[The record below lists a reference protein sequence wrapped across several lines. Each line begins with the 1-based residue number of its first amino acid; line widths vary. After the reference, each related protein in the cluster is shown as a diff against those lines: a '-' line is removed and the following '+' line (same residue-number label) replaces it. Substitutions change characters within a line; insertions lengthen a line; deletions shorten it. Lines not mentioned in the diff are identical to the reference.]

1 MLRCTI
7 ANPTLAIGPKQQ
19 VSSGQDQGVPFMDR
33 RTVLA
38 SLGAVVAASP
48 LAAQQASQTP
58 EWGSPVI
65 DMHFH
70 IRRAP
75 ELNLAHQ
82 QGAGVAAANLL
93 TPVAS
98 TSAAKALQADHPVLF
113 PCWFGSTD
121 VTKPEAEQLFTQ
133 AVKDGAKGFGELK
146 YPVAADGPEMRRVYD
161 LAAELNVPVLIHFQE
176 IGQPAAPGGYNTGI
190 KHFGDILKAYPK
202 TKFIGH
208 ADAFWANI
216 SADYHEQEAY
226 PTGPIVPG
234 GITDKLLSDYPNLF
248 ADTSANS
255 ANNALSRDPAFT
267 TAFLKRHQDK
277 LHFGSDCNC
286 DDGKGGGAAQNS
298 DRVAPRMRGKCVARE
313 TLTLLKATTTPA
325 IFHKIAWANAHRLLG
340 MPA

>member
-1 MLRCTI
+1 
-7 ANPTLAIGPKQQ
+7 
-19 VSSGQDQGVPFMDR
+19 MDR
-33 RTVLA
+33 RAVLT
-38 SLGAVVAASP
+38 SLGAVALASP
-48 LAAQQASQTP
+48 LRAQDSPHWSA
-58 EWGSPVI
+58 PVI

-70 IRRAP
+70 MRRMP
-75 ELNLAHQ
+75 ERNIAHQ
-82 QGAGVAAANLL
+82 MGAGVTAANLL
-93 TPVAS
+93 ARYDDAP
-98 TSAAKALQADHPVLF
+98 AAAALRTQNGAMF

-121 VTKPEAEQLFTQ
+121 VTKPEAEQLLTQ
-133 AVKDGAKGFGELK
+133 AVKNGAKGFGELK

-176 IGQPAAPGGYNTGI
+176 VGQAAAAGGYNTGV
-190 KHFGDILKAYPK
+190 KRFGAMLKAYPK

-234 GITDKLLSDYPNLF
+234 GTTDKLLSDYPNLF

-267 TAFLKRHQDK
+267 VDFLKRHQDK

-286 DDGKGGGAAQNS
+286 EDGRGGGAAQNS
-298 DRVAPRMRGKCVARE
+298 PSVAPRMRGKCVAQE
-313 TLTLLKATTTPA
+313 TLKLLSASTTPE
-325 IFHKIAWANAHRLLG
+325 IFRKIAWTNAHRLVGLS
-340 MPA
+340 A

>member
-1 MLRCTI
+1 MVIHRRNLLGGMM
-7 ANPTLAIGPKQQ
+7 AAAASPTLA
-19 VSSGQDQGVPFMDR
+19 QGAPNW
-33 RTVLA
+33 
-38 SLGAVVAASP
+38 P
-48 LAAQQASQTP
+48 
-58 EWGSPVI
+58 SPVI

-70 IRRAP
+70 IRRDPA
-75 ELNLAHQ
+75 LNIAHQ
-82 QGAGVAAANLL
+82 RGAGISAANLL
-93 TPVAS
+93 ARS
-98 TSAAKALQADHPVLF
+98 DSAAAVAALRATTPALF
-113 PCWFGSTD
+113 RSWFAATD
-121 VTKPEAEQLFTQ
+121 VTRPEAAQLLTQ
-133 AVKDGAKGFGELK
+133 AVKAGAKGFGELK

-190 KHFGDILKAYPK
+190 KRFAAMLRAYPR

-234 GITDKLLSDYPNLF
+234 GVSDKLLADYPNFF

-255 ANNALSRDPAFT
+255 ANNALSRDAAFT
-267 TAFLKRHQDK
+267 KDFLRRHQDK

-286 DDGKGGGAAQNS
+286 EDGRGGGAAQNS

-313 TLTLLKATTTPA
+313 TLTLLAASTTSQV
-325 IFHKIAWANAHRLLG
+325 FRKIAWVNGHRLLG
-340 MPA
+340 LPT

>member
-1 MLRCTI
+1 
-7 ANPTLAIGPKQQ
+7 
-19 VSSGQDQGVPFMDR
+19 MDR
-33 RTVLA
+33 RAVLI
-38 SLGAVVAASP
+38 SLGAIALASP
-48 LAAQQASQTP
+48 SRAQSVRP
-58 EWGSPVI
+58 WSSPVI

-70 IRRAP
+70 MRRTP
-75 ELNLAHQ
+75 ELNIAHQ
-82 QGAGVAAANLL
+82 MGAGVTAANLL
-93 TPVAS
+93 ARYDDAP
-98 TSAAKALQADHPVLF
+98 AAAALHTQNAAMF

-121 VTKPEAEQLFTQ
+121 VTRPEAEQLLTQ
-133 AVKDGAKGFGELK
+133 AVKSGAKGFGELK

-176 IGQPAAPGGYNTGI
+176 VGQAAAAGGYNTGV
-190 KHFGDILKAYPK
+190 KRFGAILKAYPR
-202 TKFIGH
+202 TRFIGH

-267 TAFLKRHQDK
+267 VDFLKRHQDK

-286 DDGKGGGAAQNS
+286 EDGKGGGAAQNS
-298 DRVAPRMRGKCVARE
+298 DRVAPRMRGKCVAQE
-313 TLTLLKATTTPA
+313 TLKLLTASTTPD
-325 IFHKIAWANAHRLLG
+325 IFRKIAWTNAHRLIGLQ
-340 MPA
+340 A

>member
-1 MLRCTI
+1 
-7 ANPTLAIGPKQQ
+7 
-19 VSSGQDQGVPFMDR
+19 MDR
-33 RTVLA
+33 RTVLV

-48 LAAQQASQTP
+48 LRAQEAPQWS
-58 EWGSPVI
+58 SPVI

-70 IRRAP
+70 IRRTP
-75 ELNLAHQ
+75 ELNIAHQ
-82 QGAGVAAANLL
+82 RGAGVTAANVLARTDDAAAV
-93 TPVAS
+93 T
-98 TSAAKALQADHPVLF
+98 ALQAQNPALF
-113 PCWFGSTD
+113 PSWFGSTD
-121 VTKPEAEQLFTQ
+121 VAKPDAKQLLTQ
-133 AVKDGAKGFGELK
+133 AVKSGAKGFGELK
-146 YPVAADGPEMRRVYD
+146 FPVAADGPEMRRVYD

-190 KHFGDILKAYPK
+190 KRFAAILRANPK

-234 GITDKLLSDYPNLF
+234 GVSDKLLADYPNLF

-267 TAFLKRHQDK
+267 TDFLKRHQDK

-298 DRVAPRMRGKCVARE
+298 DRVAPRMRGKCVAQE
-313 TLTLLKATTTPA
+313 TLKLLTASSTPA
-325 IFHKIAWANAHRLLG
+325 IFRKIAWTNAHRLLG
-340 MPA
+340 MPV

>member
-1 MLRCTI
+1 
-7 ANPTLAIGPKQQ
+7 
-19 VSSGQDQGVPFMDR
+19 MDR

-48 LAAQQASQTP
+48 LQAQEPNPAPAWS
-58 EWGSPVI
+58 SPVI

-70 IRRAP
+70 MRTEPGRNI
-75 ELNLAHQ
+75 AHQ
-82 QGAGVAAANLL
+82 QGAGIRAANLL
-93 TPVAS
+93 THGDAAPAVA
-98 TSAAKALQADHPVLF
+98 ALQAQNHALF
-113 PCWFGSTD
+113 PCWFGATD
-121 VTKPEAEQLFTQ
+121 VSKPDAEKILTQ
-133 AVKDGAKGFGELK
+133 AVKGGAKGFGELK
-146 YPVAADGPEMRRVYD
+146 FPVAADGPEMRRVYD
-161 LAAELNVPVLIHFQE
+161 LAADLNVPVLIHFQE

-190 KHFGDILKAYPK
+190 KRFGAILKAYPR

-226 PTGPIVPG
+226 PTGPVVPG
-234 GITDKLLSDYPNLF
+234 GVTDKLLSDYPNLF

-286 DDGKGGGAAQNS
+286 EDGKGGGAAQNS
-298 DRVAPRMRGKCVARE
+298 DRVAPRMRGKCVAQE
-313 TLTLLKATTTPA
+313 TLKLLTVSSTPA
-325 IFHKIAWANAHRLLG
+325 IFSKIAWTNAHRLLG
-340 MPA
+340 LKA